1 MPLAVSGSMSESGSA
16 GSRSRPA
23 ITSVRST
30 MPWMA
35 AALSIDIVIGPVASL
50 VVIET
55 RLAPIHASRDILLVK
70 RTEAMPF
77 AAALDIFAPAGD
89 ISALVKATIP
99 GRAAVPCVTSMM
111 ISVAPMTVI
120 RWASSHASRASES
133 VKRTDAMPLA
143 KALLISSSGSSGR
156 SIRSLARFTMPLTI
170 ATSTVISVGGVP
182 TTVMNAAQAVL
193 VSASVKSDEATPLA
207 ASGVR
212 PPAIRVLVR
221 LTMPTTASS
230 PYGVRVMVFPPSV
243 TSTMVAVC
251 QAFCASRS
259 VYKTDA
265 MPLAV
270 LGSMC
275 VGGTRAS
282 RCRAAIASVRSTMP
296 WMAAPLSIDIVIGPV
311 ASLVAIETRFAAIH
325 AFLESSSV

>member
-1 MPLAVSGSMSESGSA
+1 
-16 GSRSRPA
+16 
-23 ITSVRST
+23 
-30 MPWMA
+30 MA
-35 AALSIDIVIGPVASL
+35 
-50 VVIET
+50 T
-55 RLAPIHASRDILLVK
+55 
-70 RTEAMPF
+70 
-77 AAALDIFAPAGD
+77 ALDIFAPAGD

-99 GRAAVPCVTSMM
+99 GMAAAPCVASILM
-111 ISVAPMTVI
+111 SVALTTVI
-120 RWASSHASRASES
+120 RWAAAHEACASAS
-133 VKRTDAMPLA
+133 VKSTEAMPLA
-143 KALLISSSGSSGR
+143 VALLTSGSASSGR
-156 SIRSLARFTMPLTI
+156 AIRSLARFTMPLTI

-296 WMAAPLSIDIVIGPV
+296 WMAAPFSIVMLVGVTGLSTVTRSANAQAV
-311 ASLVAIETRFAAIH
+311 RASK
-325 AFLESSSV
+325 SV